1 MCADIHLLRN
11 DADIHFLR
19 NDQNPRWDVREAE
32 KNWLCRELRF
42 DADVGS
48 LRVICRIPFR
58 DFVSAFGPIPD
69 ENAFEVFEKHRAKIE
84 DAAREII
91 LSGSYTSDIAWGDP
105 DTASILMT
113 GPNIQRAQ

>member
-1 MCADIHLLRN
+1 MCTDIHLLRN

-19 NDQNPRWDVREAE
+19 NDQNPRWDVGEAE
-32 KNWLCRELRF
+32 RNWLCRALRF

-69 ENAFEVFEKHRAKIE
+69 ENVFEVFEKHRAKIE

-91 LSGSYTSDIAWGDP
+91 LSGNYTSDIAWGDP

-113 GPNIQRAQ
+113 CPNIQRAL